1 MCPLYP
7 DALTGITDKYYED
20 IIYDV
25 NTDKAEA
32 FDKSFPQKERIEGT
46 PTQRRFEEVF
56 AIQKDYKPIQKYFI
70 DLCTHPLY
78 EDFQDLY
85 HTRFLIFEQRTPEQQ
100 MEAYQN
106 QTYKLL
112 AFKEE
117 NVFFGFISYW

>member
-32 FDKSFPQKERIEGT
+32 FDKFFPQKERIEGT

-56 AIQKDYKPIQKYFI
+56 AMQKD
-70 DLCTHPLY
+70 
-78 EDFQDLY
+78 
-85 HTRFLIFEQRTPEQQ
+85 
-100 MEAYQN
+100 
-106 QTYKLL
+106 
-112 AFKEE
+112 
-117 NVFFGFISYW
+117 